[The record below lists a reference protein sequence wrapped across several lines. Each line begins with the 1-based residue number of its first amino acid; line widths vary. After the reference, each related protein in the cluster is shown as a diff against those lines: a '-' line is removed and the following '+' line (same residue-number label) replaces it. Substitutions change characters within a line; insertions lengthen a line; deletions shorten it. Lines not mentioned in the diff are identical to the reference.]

1 MMDAMLKN
9 KSRILLLAFAL
20 SLPMIITDEY
30 WIRILNVFYTYAVVA
45 LSINLIVG
53 FCGQLDMGRSAF
65 MGLGAYCSAILSVK
79 LGVPFALAFV
89 LSGVFAGVT
98 GAVLGFLCR
107 KSTFDYLTLVT
118 IGFNV
123 ICQVLFLNWI
133 PVTGGVM
140 GISRVPPPD
149 FFGFTFDTN
158 TRFYYL
164 ALAFL
169 VCSYAVIRRITKS
182 KMGRAF
188 EAIRDDSVA
197 AEYAGINVQY
207 YKILN
212 FTVGSVFTGL
222 AGSLS
227 VHYSQYA
234 SPFNF
239 TLDESI
245 YQLQMAI
252 LGGLGS
258 LPGSLVGTF
267 ILVVFPEMSRAFYEY
282 RLLFVGILMVV
293 MMLYFPNGLLGNAGV
308 GERLIGVRCRVA
320 IRRQLKAGERNG
332 RQ

>member
-1 MMDAMLKN
+1 MDTLSKN
-9 KSRILLLAFAL
+9 KKSLLLLVFAL
-20 SLPMIITDEY
+20 AVPLIVRDEY
-30 WIRILNVFYTYAVVA
+30 HIRVMNVFYTYAVVA

-53 FCGQLDMGRSAF
+53 FCGQLDMGRAAF

-79 LGVPFALAFV
+79 LGFPFFLSFI
-89 LSGVFAGVT
+89 LSGVFAGFT
-98 GAVLGFLCR
+98 GTILGFLCR

-123 ICQVLFLNWI
+123 ICQVMFLNWI

-140 GISRVPPPD
+140 GISRVPAPNL
-149 FFGFTFDTN
+149 FGFHFDTN

-164 ALAFL
+164 ALGFL
-169 VCSYAVIRRITKS
+169 VLSYIAIKRITKS

-188 EAIRDDSVA
+188 EAIRDDSIA
-197 AEYAGINVQY
+197 AEYSGINVQF

-212 FTVGSVFTGL
+212 FAIGSVFTGL

-234 SPFNF
+234 SPFNY

-267 ILVVFPEMSRAFYEY
+267 ILVVFPEISRGFYEY
-282 RLLFVGILMVV
+282 RLLFVGALMVL
-293 MMLYFPNGLLGNAGV
+293 MMLYFPNGLLGKAGV
-308 GERLIGVRCRVA
+308 GERLIGVKHRMAQKNKSKV
-320 IRRQLKAGERNG
+320 GE
-332 RQ
+332 

>member
-1 MMDAMLKN
+1 MKTPDKRTCRWLFV
-9 KSRILLLAFAL
+9 AFAL
-20 SLPMIITDEY
+20 LAPVLIRDEY
-30 WIRILNVFYTYAVVA
+30 YIRILNVFYIYAVVA

-65 MGLGAYCSAILSVK
+65 MGLGAYCSAIMSVK
-79 LGVPFALAFV
+79 LGVPFFGAFI
-89 LSGVFAGVT
+89 LSGVFAGLT
-98 GAVLGFLCR
+98 GMVLGFLCR

-123 ICQVLFLNWI
+123 ICQVIFLNWI

-140 GISRVPPPD
+140 GISRVPIPSL
-149 FFGFTFDTN
+149 FGFQFDTN

-164 ALAFL
+164 ALSFL
-169 VCSYAVIRRITKS
+169 VLCYAAITRITQS

-188 EAIRDDSVA
+188 EAIRDDSIA
-197 AEYAGINVQY
+197 AGYSGINVAR

-212 FTVGSVFTGL
+212 FAIGSVFTGL

-258 LPGSLVGTF
+258 LPGSIVGTF
-267 ILVVFPEMSRAFYEY
+267 ILVVFPELSRGFYEY
-282 RLLFVGILMVV
+282 RLLLVGILMVV
-293 MMLYFPNGLLGNAGV
+293 MMIYFPNGLLGKAGV
-308 GERLIGVRCRVA
+308 GGRLIGIKSLLAQRK
-320 IRRQLKAGERNG
+320 QKGGEQRE
-332 RQ
+332 

>member
-1 MMDAMLKN
+1 MMNMLARN
-9 KSRILLLAFAL
+9 KKQILLVLFAL
-20 SLPMIITDEY
+20 ILPLIIRDEY
-30 WIRILNVFYTYAVVA
+30 HIRILNVFYTYAVVA

-79 LGVPFALAFV
+79 LGVPFIFAFL
-89 LSGVFAGVT
+89 LSGVFAGLT
-98 GAVLGFLCR
+98 GIVLGFLCR

-123 ICQVLFLNWI
+123 ICQVIFLNWI

-140 GISRVPPPD
+140 GISRVPMPSI
-149 FFGFTFDTN
+149 FGFHFDTN

-169 VCSYAVIRRITKS
+169 IVSYIAIKRITKS

-188 EAIRDDSVA
+188 EAIRDDSIA
-197 AEYAGINVQY
+197 AEYSGINVQF

-212 FTVGSVFTGL
+212 FAIGSVFTGL

-267 ILVVFPEMSRAFYEY
+267 ILVVFPEMSRGFYEY

-293 MMLYFPNGLLGNAGV
+293 MMLYFPNGLLGRAGV
-308 GERLIGVRCRVA
+308 GERLIGFKHHMELRKKS
-320 IRRQLKAGERNG
+320 KAGE
-332 RQ
+332 

>member
-1 MMDAMLKN
+1 MMRAPTKN
-9 KSRILLLAFAL
+9 GKRILLLVFAL
-20 SLPMIITDEY
+20 LLPLVIRDEY
-30 WIRILNVFYTYAVVA
+30 HIRILNVFYTYAVVA

-79 LGVPFALAFV
+79 LGVPFVLAFV
-89 LSGVFAGVT
+89 LSGVFAGLT
-98 GAVLGFLCR
+98 GIALGFLCR

-123 ICQVLFLNWI
+123 ICQVVFLNWI

-140 GISRVPPPD
+140 GISRVPAPSIL
-149 FFGFTFDTN
+149 GFHFDTN
-158 TRFYYL
+158 IRFYYL

-169 VCSYAVIRRITKS
+169 VCSYVAIKRITKS

-188 EAIRDDSVA
+188 EAIRDDAIA
-197 AEYAGINVQY
+197 AEYSGINVQF

-212 FTVGSVFTGL
+212 FAIGSVFTGL

-267 ILVVFPEMSRAFYEY
+267 ILVVFPEMSRSFYEY

-308 GERLIGVRCRVA
+308 GERLIGIKHRMA
-320 IRRQLKAGERNG
+320 QRQNAKAGDSNG
-332 RQ
+332 L